1 MALTPDRTLVLAFD
15 SSSNN
20 VEVINAARQSQEGNI
35 QLPGPT
41 TSMVALEPAALYA
54 AVPTAPLNM
63 GPRRARLR

>member
-20 VEVINAARQSQEGNI
+20 VEVINSVRQSQEGNI

-41 TSMVALEPAALYA
+41 TSMVALETGSALCGSA
-54 AVPTAPLNM
+54 HRSNEQWAFA
-63 GPRRARLR
+63 GRD